1 MSLSLAVLTKKAIEA
16 SIKQKW
22 DEATTLNSDI
32 LKIYPNNIDAKIRLG
47 RCYLQTKEFAKAKK
61 IFKEVLEKD
70 PINSLA
76 LKNLELAKNQK
87 SEYNGNSA
95 NLSTKSLLKEP
106 GTTCEATVEIK
117 SKGIKQEDFISGE
130 DLPLKSKKKE
140 IEVYKNKK
148 GKKILIGTIENDYIV
163 QRVACALERGATV
176 KITFTR
182 WKEKEIMVLIKTSVP
197 VFKPDKVEI
206 RPYLRK
212 GTIEEPEMEIEVE
225 EEETE

>member
-1 MSLSLAVLTKKAIEA
+1 MIYPKTKAMATDRKIPMIMVSAFSVLMRFTKDRVPVVSFTMRSIAMAKVAPRSSKTKETVVDVGNPNVLKK
-16 SIKQKW
+16 SIK
-22 DEATTLNSDI
+22 N
-32 LKIYPNNIDAKIRLG
+32 RG
-47 RCYLQTKEFAKAKK
+47 F
-61 IFKEVLEKD
+61 
-70 PINSLA
+70 
-76 LKNLELAKNQK
+76 
-87 SEYNGNSA
+87 
-95 NLSTKSLLKEP
+95 
-106 GTTCEATVEIK
+106 EIK

-176 KITFTR
+176 KINFTR